1 MAGLTFFVEVSEE
14 LALIIVL
21 TEDSALL
28 QAGNPTIGF
37 QGVVLVSLAGSVVT
51 GTGHWGGASA
61 NANQEQEDSQ
71 NGGLSPGYHHVL
83 N

>member
-1 MAGLTFFVEVSEE
+1 MPSLPLLVVVSEE

-21 TEDSALL
+21 TEHSALL
-28 QAGNPTIGF
+28 QARNPTIGF
-37 QGVVLVSLAGSVVT
+37 QDVVLVSLAGSVVT